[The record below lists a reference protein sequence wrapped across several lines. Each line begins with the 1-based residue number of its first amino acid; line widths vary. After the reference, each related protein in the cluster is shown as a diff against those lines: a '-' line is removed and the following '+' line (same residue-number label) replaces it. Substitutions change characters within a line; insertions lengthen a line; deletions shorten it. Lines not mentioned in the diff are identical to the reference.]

1 MKHIKTSYKCIAAL
15 LCLCMLLP
23 LAACGETKQS
33 QREIFAMDTIMTL
46 TAYGNQ
52 REAGLDAAQSIIQA
66 MDASLDPELETS
78 TTYAINHA
86 NGANVSISGQVAKM
100 LSCAYDVYKKSN
112 GALDLSLYPVIKRW
126 GFVDGHYYVPTDEE
140 LASDLALRELL
151 LPGNGGQINDYL
163 VDGMTKDVQGE
174 LEAMAGVNLVSSIQH
189 EMNSADMSTPEKI
202 RKLINDVAIAM
213 KTDATHYS
221 RMALDT
227 EYADEVVVLMDAGKA
242 RDLSNSEA
250 MLPDAARLNVEAR
263 IIPIYGGLPT
273 PITEQQFNAGRGQSG
288 TAYGAGT
295 TPVAMGKA
303 KPDMIIMDAKYF
315 EIRPFIDEWKMTTS
329 YNGAGDFRNYHCLY
343 KGAMGFKPW
352 KNAVRVYSA

>member
-1 MKHIKTSYKCIAAL
+1 MDYNAYYNSNGKIAADSDFFKNFSDVF
-15 LCLCMLLP
+15 
-23 LAACGETKQS
+23 T
-33 QREIFAMDTIMTL
+33 
-46 TAYGNQ
+46 
-52 REAGLDAAQSIIQA
+52 
-66 MDASLDPELETS
+66 
-78 TTYAINHA
+78 
-86 NGANVSISGQVAKM
+86 GADGI
-100 LSCAYDVYKKSN
+100 
-112 GALDLSLYPVIKRW
+112 
-126 GFVDGHYYVPTDEE
+126 VDGFKTVLGEQIIHTRRPWRTPIYSLAIGAPLRFGAAWSERLLKKTNTYEFNPKATAQDDLGFYDSEGYEKVFTVNYQGRKTVSA
-140 LASDLALRELL
+140 ASDLALRELL

-189 EMNSADMSTPEKI
+189 EMNGADMSTPEKI

-213 KTDATHYS
+213 KTDGAQYS

-227 EYADEVVVLMDAGKA
+227 EYADEVVVLMDAADA
-242 RDLSNSEA
+242 RNLSNSEA

-288 TAYGAGT
+288 TAYTAGS

-303 KPDMIIMDAKYF
+303 KPNMIIMDAKYF

-329 YNGAGDFRNYHCLY
+329 YNGAGDFRNFHCLY

-352 KNAVRVYSA
+352 KNALRVYSA